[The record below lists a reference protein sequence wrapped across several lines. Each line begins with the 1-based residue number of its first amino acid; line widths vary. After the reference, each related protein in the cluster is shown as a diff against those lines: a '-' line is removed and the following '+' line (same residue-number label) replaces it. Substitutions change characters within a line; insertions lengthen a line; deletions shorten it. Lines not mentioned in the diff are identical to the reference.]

1 MKMKI
6 FTLFL
11 SLISIQAMAQQ
22 VPNGDFSSWETRS
35 LPAEMGS
42 LSYTSPSGYWDAL
55 NILVPGCVT
64 KAEGRTSGSSA
75 ALLESKTI
83 DMSVAGMPG
92 VIFNTSL
99 LITDRFLSKMSGQEN
114 EQGIPAKSIPAK
126 YLTFWYK
133 YEPVGNDVAQVFIQ
147 FNEDLVVVPDV
158 TRTIKFRKQI
168 SSKTSDW
175 TFGYIDLTVD
185 ENGQPSSS
193 RDWDIEAYFI
203 DITSS
208 ASGLSSSTDGMGASE
223 PGSQLWITELE
234 FSNVVTGIEDV
245 LSDQTSSAA
254 VRYNVNGQPVGS
266 DYKGI
271 VIENGKK
278 IFVK

>member
-1 MKMKI
+1 MKGKI

-11 SLISIQAMAQQ
+11 SLLYLQAMAQQ
-22 VPNGDFSSWETRS
+22 VPNGDFSDWETRM
-35 LPAEMGS
+35 LPAEMGG

-64 KAEGRTSGSSA
+64 KVEGRTSGSSA
-75 ALLESKTI
+75 VLLESKTV
-83 DMSVAGMPG
+83 DMSVAGMQG
-92 VIFNTSL
+92 VVFNTSL
-99 LITDRFLSKMSGQEN
+99 LITDSFLSKMSGGED

-133 YEPVGNDVAQVFIQ
+133 YQPVGDDVAQVFIQ
-147 FNEDLVVVPDV
+147 FNEDLVVKPDV

-168 SSKTSDW
+168 SSETSDW
-175 TFGYIDLTVD
+175 TFGYINLTVD
-185 ENGQPSSS
+185 EKGQSSS
-193 RDWDIEAYFI
+193 NRDWDIEAYFI

-208 ASGLSSSTDGMGASE
+208 ASSLSSSTDGDGASA
-223 PGSQLWITELE
+223 PGSKLWITELE
-234 FSNVVTGIEDV
+234 FSDVVTGVDDV
-245 LSDQTSSAA
+245 LSDQTTSAA
-254 VRYNVNGQPVGS
+254 VRYNVNGQPVGP

-271 VIENGKK
+271 VIVDGKK

>member
-22 VPNGDFSSWETRS
+22 VPNGDFSGWETRS
-35 LPAEMGS
+35 LPAEMGG

-83 DMSVAGMPG
+83 DMSLAGMPG